1 MAFPCT
7 RCPLAVDY
15 LSEHLKVHELP
26 YRCSTCAQ
34 AHFYTPARLRGH
46 HASLHQGRAISL
58 AEERTAR
65 AINAAL
71 GVERGGG
78 GCVAP
83 PGTFSHFAAGA
94 GAGAGAA
101 PPPAA
106 AAPGPFLLP
115 NPVAPLAGP
124 VAVVPPLPPSPPPPV
139 AAPGPVVRVP
149 MWTWGLDGER
159 EEIPGYFVD
168 A

>member
-1 MAFPCT
+1 MAFPCN

-46 HASLHQGRAISL
+46 HTSLHQGRAISL
-58 AEERTAR
+58 AERRTAR

-71 GVERGGG
+71 GVERRGGG
-78 GCVAP
+78 YVAP

-94 GAGAGAA
+94 GAA

-106 AAPGPFLLP
+106 AAPRPLLLP
-115 NPVAPLAGP
+115 GQVAPLAGP
-124 VAVVPPLPPSPPPPV
+124 VAVVHPPTPPV
-139 AAPGPVVRVP
+139 AAPGAVVRVP
-149 MWTWGLDGER
+149 MWMWGPDGER
-159 EEIPGYFVD
+159 VEIPHYFVD